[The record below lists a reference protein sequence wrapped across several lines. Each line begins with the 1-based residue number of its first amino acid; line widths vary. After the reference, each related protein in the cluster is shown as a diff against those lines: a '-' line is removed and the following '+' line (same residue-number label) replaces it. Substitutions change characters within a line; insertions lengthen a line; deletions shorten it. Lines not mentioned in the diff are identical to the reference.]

1 MNIFSHHTMFLL
13 CDNQHMSNGKNFLRQ
28 IVLHPTMTL
37 ISMYKGQ
44 SECILSFLGFHDSM
58 QHLQLHGNIL

>member
-13 CDNQHMSNGKNFLRQ
+13 CDNQHMSNDKIFLRQ
-28 IVLHPTMTL
+28 IVLHLTMML

-44 SECILSFLGFHDSM
+44 SEFAF
-58 QHLQLHGNIL
+58 

>member
-13 CDNQHMSNGKNFLRQ
+13 CDSPHMSNDK
-28 IVLHPTMTL
+28 IVLHPTMML

-44 SECILSFLGFHDSM
+44 SEFAF
-58 QHLQLHGNIL
+58 